1 MAFLKPQ
8 RRKCDVRMKFH
19 EMNEREVEQALN
31 TDIKAG
37 LTEDDVNATSN
48 MALMN

>member
-1 MAFLKPQ
+1 
-8 RRKCDVRMKFH
+8 MKFH

-37 LTEDDVNATSN
+37 LTEDDVKNGINN
-48 MALMN
+48 MVIMS